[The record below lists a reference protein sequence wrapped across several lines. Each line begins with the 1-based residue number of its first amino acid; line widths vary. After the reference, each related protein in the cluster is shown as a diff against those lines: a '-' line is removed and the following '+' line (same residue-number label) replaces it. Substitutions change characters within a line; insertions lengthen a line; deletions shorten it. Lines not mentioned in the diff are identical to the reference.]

1 MHRFRAKLVV
11 LLTATDPCV
20 ILPLMATSI
29 PAVAVCHTPE
39 HAKWFVAQAQDVA
52 IKAMMD
58 PQGKVYKAELAKLL
72 RKDVEGEE
80 PGPSNPDGK
89 GALTSVVRAECII

>member
-11 LLTATDPCV
+11 LLTATDPFV

-29 PAVAVCHTPE
+29 PVVAVCHTPE
-39 HAKWFVAQAQDVA
+39 HAKWLVAQAQDVA

-80 PGPSNPDGK
+80 PGPSNPDGEE
-89 GALTSVVRAECII
+89 GRLDFSCQS